1 MHSSVVKR
9 MPISKRD
16 YVRLAERVKA
26 IFPPGSEAM
35 FEAVMDAVEEVIP
48 FRFVSDK
55 QKSMVKKEPP
65 KVAKDVVKP
74 DYELVVRQTDRTR
87 LHYERNKEW
96 LAPQR
101 TNNRRDKKAS
111 EKRELEEA
119 VARKVAAM
127 KLAAATAA
135 TPSC

>member
-1 MHSSVVKR
+1 MSR

-26 IFPPGSEAM
+26 IFPPGSEAL
-35 FEAVMDAVEEVIP
+35 FEAVMDAVEDVIP
-48 FRFVSDK
+48 LRFVSDK
-55 QKSMVKKEPP
+55 QKSMVKKEPT
-65 KVAKDVVKP
+65 KVEKPAVKP
-74 DYELVVRQTDRTR
+74 DYDVVVRQVDRTR

-101 TNNRRDKKAS
+101 TNNRREKKAS

-119 VARKVAAM
+119 VARNVAAM
-127 KLAAATAA
+127 KLASAAAPTCAN
-135 TPSC
+135 

>member
-1 MHSSVVKR
+1 

-16 YVRLAERVKA
+16 YHRLAERVKT

-55 QKSMVKKEPP
+55 QKKSTVKKEPAPP
-65 KVAKDVVKP
+65 KVAKESVKP
-74 DYELVVRQTDRTR
+74 DYDVVVRQIDRTR

-111 EKRELEEA
+111 EQRELEEA
-119 VARKVAAM
+119 VARNVAAM
-127 KLAAATAA
+127 KLAAAVAATAA

>member
-1 MHSSVVKR
+1 

-16 YVRLAERVKA
+16 YLRLAERVKT

-55 QKSMVKKEPP
+55 QKSTVKKDKEKERAPP
-65 KVAKDVVKP
+65 KVAKESVKP
-74 DYELVVRQTDRTR
+74 DYDVVVRQIDRTR

-101 TNNRRDKKAS
+101 TNNRREKKAS
-111 EKRELEEA
+111 EQRELEEA
-119 VARKVAAM
+119 VARNVAAM
-127 KLAAATAA
+127 KLAAAAA
-135 TPSC
+135 TPISC